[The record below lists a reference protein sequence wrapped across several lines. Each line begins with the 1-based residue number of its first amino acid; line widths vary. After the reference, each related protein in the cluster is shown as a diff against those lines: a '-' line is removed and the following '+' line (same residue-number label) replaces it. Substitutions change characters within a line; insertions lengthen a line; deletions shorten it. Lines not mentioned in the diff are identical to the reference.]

1 MAITSGRLSLWGRLV
16 AGLLCGVP
24 GLLVP
29 AQLSAQAQNDA
40 SEAQGSADEISTD
53 PLTAEQRSLISRL
66 QSIEWQPGPVTG
78 PVTGQIGS
86 MAQIQVPEGY
96 NFVGAAGAQTLLEA
110 YGNPRDPDVLA
121 VIVPASDD
129 ESWTLVFQFDG
140 IDDYVKDEDK
150 DSIGADAILAGFNAG
165 LAPQN
170 EQRRSMG
177 AEEIRSVSWAERPFY
192 DPDTKN
198 LTWAMLAE
206 SATGNSI
213 NHDIR
218 MLGRRGVMEATIV
231 GAPETCQQAVP
242 EVRRLLAGYSFTS
255 GNTYAEWK
263 PGDHIAELGLAGL
276 IGGGA
281 AAVAARTGLLGKL
294 GVALATGGKA
304 IIVGLFVL
312 GAAAWSFIKRLTS
325 FGEET
330 TRQ

>member
-1 MAITSGRLSLWGRLV
+1 MAITPGRLSLCGRLV

-53 PLTAEQRSLISRL
+53 PLTAEQRSPISRL
-66 QSIEWQPGPVTG
+66 QSIEWQPG

-121 VIVPASDD
+121 VIVPVSDD

-177 AEEIRSVSWAERPFY
+177 AEEKIR
-192 DPDTKN
+192 
-198 LTWAMLAE
+198 
-206 SATGNSI
+206 
-213 NHDIR
+213 
-218 MLGRRGVMEATIV
+218 
-231 GAPETCQQAVP
+231 
-242 EVRRLLAGYSFTS
+242 
-255 GNTYAEWK
+255 
-263 PGDHIAELGLAGL
+263 
-276 IGGGA
+276 
-281 AAVAARTGLLGKL
+281 
-294 GVALATGGKA
+294 
-304 IIVGLFVL
+304 
-312 GAAAWSFIKRLTS
+312 
-325 FGEET
+325 
-330 TRQ
+330 